1 MCSLIS
7 SLNTSFVFRAVS
19 LQQRQPQSAQE
30 LRLDGTGGVGGGDG
44 DRDVK

>member
-7 SLNTSFVFRAVS
+7 SLNTSFVFRPVS
-19 LQQRQPQSAQE
+19 LQQWKPQSTQE
-30 LRLDGTGGVGGGDG
+30 LRLDGTGGGGGGDG